1 MAQRGLNFL
10 QNVLNDILND
20 VPLARRRDM
29 WFLYDGIPPHC
40 SSDVTECLNNNFE
53 EKWIS
58 RYGPFYGQ
66 LGGRI

>member
-29 WFLYDGIPPHC
+29 WFYM
-40 SSDVTECLNNNFE
+40 TEFHHTVQATLQNA
-53 EKWIS
+53 
-58 RYGPFYGQ
+58 
-66 LGGRI
+66 